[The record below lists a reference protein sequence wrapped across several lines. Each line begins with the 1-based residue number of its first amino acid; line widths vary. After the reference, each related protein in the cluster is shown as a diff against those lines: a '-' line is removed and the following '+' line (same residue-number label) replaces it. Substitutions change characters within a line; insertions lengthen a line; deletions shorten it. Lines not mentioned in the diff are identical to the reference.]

1 MSNNPTTATTV
12 PAEPVV
18 PTITTPETPKV
29 DGKFKTA
36 LKHPVATAR
45 RHKTT
50 IAVTAGVALG
60 SVATFLLTKK
70 DEDVIEANDSAD
82 EDVDSDSDTV

>member
-1 MSNNPTTATTV
+1 MSNNPINPTPVVT
-12 PAEPVV
+12 EPVV
-18 PTITTPETPKV
+18 PTTEPIKV
-29 DGKFKTA
+29 PGKFKTA

-70 DEDVIEANDSAD
+70 DEDGEDIETSDDS
-82 EDVDSDSDTV
+82 VDSDPTV